1 MNGSCTKTVGN
12 IYEMPIREMPVR
24 KGAKNRQMSDGIL
37 WGGRNYET
45 DDFVFLLLNNLLKD
59 PRDAMEEAC
68 YATR

>member
-1 MNGSCTKTVGN
+1 
-12 IYEMPIREMPVR
+12 MPVR